1 MPAVRDE
8 EYAAVAERE
17 RPLIQ
22 ATAYL
27 LTGDPAETERI
38 VQLVLAQLYG
48 RWHGMPHPRV
58 EAIRAVVRA
67 ARAPVHLPWD
77 DRKRVELIDGPPA
90 GPAAARIV
98 GDLQMLT
105 YDQRV
110 AIVLDHYAGLSSGQ
124 IAQILH
130 RPVDEMLLLSGQARA
145 VLATGRPDR
154 VSDEALA
161 QELGEAIPDDL
172 PESHD
177 STDDLS
183 HGRQLNQRRWL
194 LRGSVALV
202 AVLLILVAA
211 GALLPMRRPVQPV
224 RSAPQA
230 GSSVPRP
237 APSENCN
244 PATTPA
250 CRSKI
255 LFKWRSEMAEV
266 ASTYVDPS
274 GEYFSGFGYY
284 YNNRYDM
291 PSFWSGQGGAL
302 GFEMF
307 RLDKGA
313 TEVYLQ
319 VATNRKF
326 AVRCGATT
334 GQQCLSFR
342 SMDGNSYLMTDSTL
356 RSQGIEV
363 QYSPSGEQ
371 VITVIA
377 RNTQRGQILEISRGD
392 LIKLVQDE
400 RIQLPQR

>member
-1 MPAVRDE
+1 MPAIREE

-17 RPLIQ
+17 LPLIQ

-48 RWHGMPHPRV
+48 RWHGMPHPQV

-110 AIVLDHYAGLSSGQ
+110 AIVLDHYTGLSSGQ

-194 LRGSVALV
+194 LRGSVAIV

-230 GSSVPRP
+230 GSSVPRSL
-237 APSENCN
+237 PSENCN

-291 PSFWSGQGGAL
+291 PTFWSGQGGAL

-342 SMDGNSYLMTDSTL
+342 SMNGNSYLMTDSTL
-356 RSQGIEV
+356 RRQGIEV
-363 QYSPSGEQ
+363 QYSPSGEE

-392 LIKLVQDE
+392 LIKLVQDQ